1 MLYQLKIKS
10 ESWKEISDKKELFL
24 QRYYISNKM
33 IFFFILV
40 ACDAKNA
47 IGRADD

>member
-1 MLYQLKIKS
+1 MKK
-10 ESWKEISDKKELFL
+10 KISDKKELFL

-33 IFFFILV
+33 IFFILV